1 MTVAIVSHN
10 LMKLREALLL
20 RAFALNEQWPSSVST
35 LRGSS
40 DLHRDRRE
48 DSARRPRHRRSK
60 TLLQGS
66 PGSSKAVC
74 DQTLRTWV
82 WFVCC
87 EAVQTVGDTKR
98 NGCSRSPV
106 PVAPEELGCVTP
118 PQLPGGVCSGV
129 YLLGYLLAQ
138 GRSQT
143 HSPILVGTVTD

>member
-66 PGSSKAVC
+66 PGSSEAVC

-129 YLLGYLLAQ
+129 YLLGFSSAQ
-138 GRSQT
+138 GQSQT